1 MHPDIVWALAAD
13 RIRDWHEQAATARL
27 RRLARPDRALSAGRR
42 PGSVDRALSAVR
54 RLARLV
60 AAAVADC
67 QRAQRRAVV
76 MQVATDRQLRDPYRP
91 PADYLEFLARTS
103 GPLLREPPASGRA
116 RGQAVR

>member
-27 RRLARPDRALSAGRR
+27 RRLARPDRALSA
-42 PGSVDRALSAVR
+42 VR

-67 QRAQRRAVV
+67 QRAQRRTMV